1 MTAFQVLVVFKKP
14 VENTKTKTV
23 GDVDQQMVQRG
34 ILNGVPESNVP
45 TQTCQSCGSC
55 TSMTFPPHKL
65 VQVGGKHGLM
75 DTFHPL
81 KLRLNPVSVG
91 LGMLGVN
98 TSSRVYKMQTVI
110 HNSMLSNRW

>member
-1 MTAFQVLVVFKKP
+1 
-14 VENTKTKTV
+14 
-23 GDVDQQMVQRG
+23 MVQRG

-98 TSSRVYKMQTVI
+98 TSSRVYKMQTDSQLYAVQQMVGVGRGCMLPI
-110 HNSMLSNRW
+110 HRCEQLSHCEHVAVL

>member
-1 MTAFQVLVVFKKP
+1 
-14 VENTKTKTV
+14 
-23 GDVDQQMVQRG
+23 MVQRG
-34 ILNGVPESNVP
+34 ILNGVPERNVP

-55 TSMTFPPHKL
+55 TSMTFPPDKL

-75 DTFHPL
+75 DTFQPL
-81 KLRLNPVSVG
+81 KLRLNPVSAG